1 VRGPVRYS
9 ATGLSSPGTSPTN
22 GSGSFWSLVAACR
35 NAYGD
40 YRELQRSVFRRRVW
54 CSFDMGRDLPVGMSS
69 NSPSFASRLTGSDS
83 VLHAPR
89 IGPS

>member
-1 VRGPVRYS
+1 MRGPVRYS

-54 CSFDMGRDLPVGMSS
+54 CSFDMGARFTRR
-69 NSPSFASRLTGSDS
+69 NEFEQSFLREPADRE
-83 VLHAPR
+83 R
-89 IGPS
+89 